1 MSWAREDGEWAASFR
16 KGSLSLCLLATEII
30 ACTVPLRKWTGLATA
45 GRQPGT
51 GFPAPLPE
59 SLHLCSVLSPSKS
72 SECLWTGLALSA
84 FPLEGTLWS
93 QTCTAAGAGGSFL
106 LSLIGPVADQ

>member
-16 KGSLSLCLLATEII
+16 KGSLSLCLLAAEII
-30 ACTVPLRKWTGLATA
+30 ACTVPLRKWARLATA
-45 GRQPGT
+45 GT

-72 SECLWTGLALSA
+72 SECPWTGLSLSA
-84 FPLEGTLWS
+84 FPMEGTLWS